1 MQEATEEYRGYR
13 IVVAPAKDCEDL
25 WDFEYRLTRVDGSGA
40 ERTRAKSNGG
50 YATADTA
57 CFAGIEVARTEID
70 NLLALES
77 TQQP

>member
-1 MQEATEEYRGYR
+1 MQEAAEEYRGYR
-13 IVVAPAKDCEDL
+13 IVVAPAKDCEDQ
-25 WDFEYRLTRVDGSGA
+25 WDFEYRIRRLDGGA
-40 ERTRAKSNGG
+40 EQRSRSKSNGG

-77 TQQP
+77 TKQQ

>member
-1 MQEATEEYRGYR
+1 MQAATEEYRGYR
-13 IVVAPAKDCEDL
+13 IVVAPAKDCEDQ
-25 WDFEYRLTRVDGSGA
+25 WDFAYRLNRVDGSGA

-70 NLLALES
+70 NLLALEGAHAK
-77 TQQP
+77 